1 MNECTFIWVFMKL
14 PNNIKKREMKAKH
27 DPLRIM
33 GLIKRVVKIQ
43 DIKLGKIQGHIC
55 IDMKI
60 SSKKTGET

>member
-1 MNECTFIWVFMKL
+1 MKL